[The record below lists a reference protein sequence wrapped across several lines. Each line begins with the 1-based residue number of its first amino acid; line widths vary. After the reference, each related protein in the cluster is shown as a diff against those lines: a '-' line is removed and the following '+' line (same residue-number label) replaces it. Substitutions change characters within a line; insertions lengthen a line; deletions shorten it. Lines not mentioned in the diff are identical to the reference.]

1 MLGYVW
7 KVKSMTSEERPWLTL
22 GVAGALLGVSE
33 STVRRWA
40 DSGELRSYRTSGGH
54 RRIRAEDVR
63 GLMTG
68 TGPPSSTDTDHIS
81 DVALARV
88 KRRLARGRAGN
99 GHPSFEGLDDQ
110 ARDHLRVS
118 GRQLVDLVARY
129 IASGSKPER
138 FNEDARV
145 IGNDYGRTL
154 VSAGFGLTKA
164 IKTFN
169 SLRRSLEE
177 TASQIAAESQ
187 LSTEASVEA
196 IEDVLGLAD
205 NVLEG
210 MASVYEEAVQP
221 S

>member
-1 MLGYVW
+1 
-7 KVKSMTSEERPWLTL
+7 MTQDERPWITL
-22 GVAGALLGVSE
+22 GAAGALLGVSE

-63 GLMTG
+63 GLMAG
-68 TGPPSSTDTDHIS
+68 SGPANATDTDHIS
-81 DVALARV
+81 EVALALI
-88 KRRLARGRAGN
+88 KRRISRGRAGH
-99 GHPSFEGLDDQ
+99 GHASFEGLDDQ

-154 VSAGFGLTKA
+154 VGAGFSLTKA
-164 IKTFN
+164 IMTFN

-177 TASQIAAESQ
+177 TASQIAAESE
-187 LSTEASVEA
+187 LSTGASVEA
-196 IEDVLGLAD
+196 IEDVLDLAD
-205 NVLEG
+205 TVLEG
-210 MASVYEEAVQP
+210 MAAVYEEALQH